1 MNNIQ
6 KYRGLKNF
14 SQKDF
19 AAQLKMTRPGLSFIE
34 NGNVKSIDHSKLEK
48 MSQILDVS
56 IVKLLGMENFKYIP
70 ETKEDIDY
78 VIEILQEKKEKL

>member
-6 KYRGLKNF
+6 KYRGLNNI

-19 AAQLKMTRPGLSFIE
+19 AAQLEMTRPGLSFIE
-34 NGNVKSIDHSKLEK
+34 NGKARNIDHKKLEK
-48 MSQILDVS
+48 MSTILGVS

-70 ETKEDIDY
+70 ETKEEIDY
-78 VIEILQEKKEKL
+78 IIELLEAEKEKL

>member
-6 KYRGLKNF
+6 KYRGLKNI

-19 AAQLKMTRPGLSFIE
+19 AAQLKMTRSGLSFIE
-34 NGNVKSIDHSKLEK
+34 NGHVKNIDPSKLEEI
-48 MSQILDVS
+48 SRILDVS

-70 ETKEDIDY
+70 GTKEDIDY
-78 VIEILQEKKEKL
+78 LIELLEAEKEKL